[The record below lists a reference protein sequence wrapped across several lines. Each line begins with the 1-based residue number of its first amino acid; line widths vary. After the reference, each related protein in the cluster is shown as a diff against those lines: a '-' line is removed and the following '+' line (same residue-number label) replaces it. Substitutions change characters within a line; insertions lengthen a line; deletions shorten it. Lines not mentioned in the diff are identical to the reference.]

1 MSWFKEVREM
11 DRKFSWSFFSFMLA
25 IVFGS
30 ITVYIEFFK
39 ENKPDLNFIIT
50 ANTSVLDIREK
61 LGSLDVLYHGESLS
75 KNKNDLRLITFE
87 VVNQGDTPILSNFYD
102 KNDPVG
108 FSVVDGKIAD
118 EPILIKAS
126 NKYLERK
133 LQIIKESDNSVLF
146 SNVILEPKEF
156 FKIKLLVL
164 HELSKN
170 PTITPFG
177 KIAGVNKIDIFSDYS
192 SSSKESFIS
201 KTFGGNIYTTLARL
215 FAYGF
220 VFIFILVDIIIMGEK
235 LSDAKEKRRK
245 NKLVEIFKEYK
256 SDKIS
261 EKDSY
266 FFDYYLINSPGIIKR
281 MHNLL
286 SNQEKLNEY
295 AKEKPTVRDEKRL
308 NYYSVD
314 DDSLFAELLSEGFID
329 IDNENN
335 TVTVDQARYT
345 VLTNFYHFLKRK
357 GETKNLDEYIHR
369 DSRHTL
375 KSEDAVDEEV
385 DEKV

>member
-1 MSWFKEVREM
+1 MSLFKEIREM

-25 IVFGS
+25 ILFGS

-87 VVNQGDTPILSNFYD
+87 VINQGDTPILSNFYD

-108 FSVVDGKIAD
+108 FSVIDGKIAD
-118 EPILIKAS
+118 EPTLIKAS
-126 NKYLERK
+126 NKYLEQK
-133 LQIIKESDNSVLF
+133 LQISKESDNSVLF

-164 HELSKN
+164 HELSKK
-170 PTITPFG
+170 PTISPFG
-177 KIAGVNKIDIFSDYS
+177 KIAGVNKIDIFNDYS
-192 SSSKESFIS
+192 SSNKESFIS
-201 KTFGGNIYTTLARL
+201 KTFKGDIYMTIIRL
-215 FAYGF
+215 ITFGF
-220 VFIFILVDIIIMGEK
+220 GLIFIFILIFIIEAK
-235 LSDAKEKRRK
+235 LSSIKEKRIK
-245 NKLVEIFKEYK
+245 NKLIEIFKEYD

-266 FFDYYLINSPGIIKR
+266 FFDYYLTSGSGMIKK
-281 MHNLL
+281 MYNLL
-286 SNQEKLNEY
+286 SNQEKLNEF
-295 AKEKPTVRDEKRL
+295 AKEKPTARNKKRL
-308 NYYSVD
+308 DYYSVD
-314 DDSLFAELLSEGFID
+314 NNSLFTELLSEGFID
-329 IDNENN
+329 INHEND

-357 GETKNLDEYIHR
+357 GEIKNFIMFP
-369 DSRHTL
+369 
-375 KSEDAVDEEV
+375 
-385 DEKV
+385 EKQTT